1 MLGFASD
8 FWPLFWMII
17 VSGAALAIASS
28 IAIATFQPS
37 WLRPSRHRRHELAV
51 VHHLFAGG
59 SRQAR
64 RAA

>member
-1 MLGFASD
+1 MLSFASS

-17 VSGAALAIASS
+17 VSGAALTIASS
-28 IAIATFQPS
+28 IAIATCQPS
-37 WLRPSRHRRHELAV
+37 WLRPSRQRRHELAI
-51 VHHLFAGG
+51 VHHLFAVG